1 MARTKQTARK
11 STGGRAPNNNSWSTI
26 KTGGKNKRQ
35 AKAVGKFR
43 STFNISE
50 DEKKILG
57 VFLEHVVKD
66 AVAKSN
72 KKSVEKE
79 DVTAAIKRQGKQLY
93 NY

>member
-11 STGGRAPNNNSWSTI
+11 STGGMAPRRVIVPKASG
-26 KTGGKNKRQ
+26 GGKNKRQ

-50 DEKKILG
+50 DEKKTLG
-57 VFLEHVVKD
+57 VFLEHVIKD
-66 AVAKSN
+66 VLAKGN
-72 KKSVEKE
+72 KKTVEKE
-79 DVTAAIKRQGKQLY
+79 DVTAAVKRQGKQLY

>member
-11 STGGRAPNNNSWSTI
+11 STGGMVPRKAVPSN
-26 KTGGKNKRQ
+26 TGGKNKRQ

-66 AVAKSN
+66 VVAKSN
-72 KKSVEKE
+72 KKAVQKE
-79 DVTAAIKRQGKQLY
+79 DVTAAVKRQGKQLY